1 MYCKAKPWFFVN
13 PNQTDKCISLCIELI
28 QPNEYNWEQIMKGWG
43 YESSDGSFE
52 IQKKRFWIQHLP
64 LK

>member
-1 MYCKAKPWFFVN
+1 MFHILQSKALVFVN

-43 YESSDGSFE
+43 YQSSDGSF
-52 IQKKRFWIQHLP
+52 
-64 LK
+64 